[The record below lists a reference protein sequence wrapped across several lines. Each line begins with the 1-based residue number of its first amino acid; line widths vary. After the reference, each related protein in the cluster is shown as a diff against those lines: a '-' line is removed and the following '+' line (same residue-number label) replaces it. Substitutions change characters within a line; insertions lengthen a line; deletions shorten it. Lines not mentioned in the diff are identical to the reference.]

1 MILTLVG
8 CSKYHSKYKA
18 VGFVHSNDLSSA
30 YMNFYTFEGRMVFKL
45 KSSGEGDLKYSAKLE
60 SGSATVYY
68 DYLGT
73 KSKLFSVSGGEELA
87 SYGGYVDTGTVY
99 IIGLINYLHKE
110 KSKEESHWLTIMEQK
125 KLKKQ
130 LSRAISS
137 PIL

>member
-1 MILTLVG
+1 MKKIVILLVSAMLALSLTG
-8 CSKYHSKYKA
+8 CGKYVSSYKA
-18 VGFVHSNDLSSA
+18 LGFVHSNDLSSA

-99 IIGLINYLHKE
+99 IIVETEGECRNGVFQFNLD
-110 KSKEESHWLTIMEQK
+110 
-125 KLKKQ
+125 
-130 LSRAISS
+130 
-137 PIL
+137 

>member
-1 MILTLVG
+1 
-8 CSKYHSKYKA
+8 
-18 VGFVHSNDLSSA
+18 
-30 YMNFYTFEGRMVFKL
+30 MVFKL

-99 IIGLINYLHKE
+99 IIVETEGECRNGVFQFNLD
-110 KSKEESHWLTIMEQK
+110 
-125 KLKKQ
+125 
-130 LSRAISS
+130 
-137 PIL
+137 